1 MHGRMVVRITMDRY
15 DRRGQVAGHVSSVE
29 GSIHF
34 VCPRSCPSARNGRFP
49 ASKLT
54 VVLAEAGHKQAFER
68 RTLQTFGR
76 QQPSQ
81 SGLAISIATRMQETH
96 ASKQQFARVSEANA
110 LT

>member
-1 MHGRMVVRITMDRY
+1 MPRVDCRPTAADKPSTTL
-15 DRRGQVAGHVSSVE
+15 AVE
-29 GSIHF
+29 YRTGF
-34 VCPRSCPSARNGRFP
+34 
-49 ASKLT
+49 
-54 VVLAEAGHKQAFER
+54 GHKQAFER